1 MRLVIL
7 WNEETDYAR
16 EVRDWLRDFDADTGG
31 KDIESLDPQT
41 IEGESFAKAYDIVQ
55 YPAIVVTDNDGRL
68 LQIWKGTP
76 LSQTD
81 QVAFW
86 AKDV

>member
-1 MRLVIL
+1 MKAVIL

-16 EVRDWLRDFDADTGG
+16 EVRDWLRDFEADTG
-31 KDIESLDPQT
+31 KKIESLDPQT
-41 IEGESFAKAYDIVQ
+41 VEGESFATAYDILQ
-55 YPAIVVTDNDGRL
+55 YPAIAVVDNDGRL
-68 LQIWKGTP
+68 LQMWKGTP
-76 LSQTD
+76 LPQTD